1 MARKTAT
8 TPRPA
13 RKPVFTFDARK
24 EDEILTQL
32 RKNLERANDQA
43 WQGFSEFDDDDFEY
57 HEYVYA
63 KYEDIPEHQRKFH
76 DAIGPRLERMKEAR
90 DNLEARLEAALGQI
104 EALLDDPN
112 DPHARAEAAEFLRMP
127 AWKQAR

>member
-13 RKPVFTFDARK
+13 RKPVFGMQTV
-24 EDEILTQL
+24 DETLIQL
-32 RKNLERANDQA
+32 RKNLERADEKA
-43 WQGFSEFDDDDFEY
+43 WQGFAEFDDDDFEY

-63 KYEDIPEHQRKFH
+63 MYENIPEDQREFH
-76 DAIGPRLERMKEAR
+76 DKIGPRLERMKEAKA
-90 DNLEARLEAALGQI
+90 NLEARLEAALEQI

-112 DPHARAEAAEFLRMP
+112 DAHARAEAEEFLRMP